1 MAKSDESANAANPM
15 ASMLEAMQSAK
26 FPAMPDLGTSWMEN
40 VVDYGQEMMNFMAK
54 RVAEDVQTQHALLH
68 AKGVAEVQHIQAQF
82 FQRAMDD
89 YAAETARL
97 MELGKSMTPNSTGK
111 KDDTPSA

>member
-1 MAKSDESANAANPM
+1 MTSEKPTPQENPI

-26 FPAMPDLGTSWMEN
+26 FPNMPDFGASWFEN
-40 VVDYGQEMMNFMAK
+40 VADYGQEVLSFMAA
-54 RVAEDVQTQHALLH
+54 RVEQDVQTQHALLH
-68 AKGVAEVQHIQAQF
+68 AKGVEEVQHIQAQF

-97 MELGKSMTPNSTGK
+97 MELGKTMTPDAAAT
-111 KDDTPSA
+111 KDSK

>member
-1 MAKSDESANAANPM
+1 MTKSDKSANTANPM

-26 FPAMPDLGTSWMEN
+26 FPEMPDLGTSWLEHIA
-40 VVDYGQEMMNFMAK
+40 DYGQEVMNFMAK
-54 RVAEDVQTQHALLH
+54 RVAEDAQTQHSLLH

-97 MELGKSMTPNSTGK
+97 VALGKSMTSQSPSTKG
-111 KDDTPSA
+111 DTTSA

>member
-1 MAKSDESANAANPM
+1 MTKSDKSANTANPM

-26 FPAMPDLGTSWMEN
+26 FPAMPDLGTSWVEN
-40 VVDYGQEMMNFMAK
+40 VADYGQEVMNFMAK

-97 MELGKSMTPNSTGK
+97 MELGKAMAPPSKNTS
-111 KDDTPSA
+111 DDKSSV

>member
-1 MAKSDESANAANPM
+1 MTKSDKPVNAANPM
-15 ASMLEAMQSAK
+15 ASMLEAMQSTK
-26 FPAMPDLGTSWMEN
+26 FPKMPDLGTSWMEHMA
-40 VVDYGQEMMNFMAK
+40 DYGQEVMTFMAK
-54 RVAEDVQTQHALLH
+54 RVAEDVQTQHSLLH

-97 MELGKSMTPNSTGK
+97 MELGKSMTLTPTGT
-111 KDDTPSA
+111 KDGGSSA